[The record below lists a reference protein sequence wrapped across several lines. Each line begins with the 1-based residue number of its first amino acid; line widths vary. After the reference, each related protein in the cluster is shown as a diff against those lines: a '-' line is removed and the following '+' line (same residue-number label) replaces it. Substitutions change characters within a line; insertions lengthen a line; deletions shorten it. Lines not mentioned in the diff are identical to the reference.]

1 MRLSRSFM
9 EGPSQKGDRTVP
21 HFSPCVLRCLQI
33 LDVDSGAEPQDFM
46 PDNRMEY
53 ESGEHKM
60 VQGHTESSEIHFP
73 LSSRAMY
80 CICTFRENWRKRQS
94 IVELWQGQFN
104 FAVQF
109 TAHLSPDAFSL
120 YARKGP
126 IASSGQHATS
136 EPGVRCQED
145 PLGPVD
151 AEPSEVPLGLCDGLA
166 DRCADIRQSVRL
178 ASCLLWPARSK
189 CIFPDDD
196 TQHSAHMLSFRN
208 AAGAVA
214 SQGK

>member
-53 ESGEHKM
+53 ESGEYKM

-80 CICTFRENWRKRQS
+80 CIRTFRENWGKRES
-94 IVELWQGQFN
+94 IVELFQCRAQALWGWQGQFK
-104 FAVQF
+104 F
-109 TAHLSPDAFSL
+109 TMHFTVHLHL
-120 YARKGP
+120 
-126 IASSGQHATS
+126 
-136 EPGVRCQED
+136 
-145 PLGPVD
+145 
-151 AEPSEVPLGLCDGLA
+151 
-166 DRCADIRQSVRL
+166 
-178 ASCLLWPARSK
+178 
-189 CIFPDDD
+189 
-196 TQHSAHMLSFRN
+196 
-208 AAGAVA
+208 
-214 SQGK
+214 